1 MRRFLGLRTTEQAVR
16 SGAVGQVVSDEILRA
31 SSSFAEHA
39 EGVRLPQASPP
50 KFSGEE
56 ETSLAETAPL
66 LASAIRNEE
75 IRLDYEGLIERFRA
89 FDQLRAEFLGVT
101 QRFVAVVDELEDLK
115 KDKAELQGHLELSE
129 AVGAELRAALTELEP
144 KYETLVSEKVAL
156 EAAGERARDMIAK
169 TEAAKQKEQEEHQA
183 TRDIV
188 KQREGALAEAR
199 AEINAL
205 QDEIS
210 AGRRELD
217 RLSSTLAE
225 REVAYEQVAS
235 ALRSSEEQGRMLKT
249 LLDESTFQTARLS
262 RTVSELEPMA
272 ERLKSQ
278 IATLQAA
285 VEAERE
291 AKEKAAIDRVEGL
304 EVLRAELRATA
315 AKLEAATQRA
325 ETQEKMLN
333 SARNNYREKLEELR
347 AVERSVIDLTMQL
360 ANMTRRAETA
370 EAEKSALYARVS
382 DLETAERSFDLRYEE
397 VSKALTE
404 KETALLLARDQ
415 ITFESSRLEEA
426 QRMARLERAR
436 YEADM
441 VEMARLLDKE
451 RVDRTVLEGALLSN
465 RRRHIQRGTEAE
477 EVSETTLE
485 IAQET
490 VTELIEEE
498 SNMGSSSL
506 LVDEAESGAVI
517 LEFERA
523 PANVTLETLV
533 ASEESPNT
541 KSPSAPIAS

>member
-1 MRRFLGLRTTEQAVR
+1 MRRFLGLRTSEQTVRTRVVGDAVN
-16 SGAVGQVVSDEILRA
+16 DEIMRA
-31 SSSFAEHA
+31 SQSFAVQTEA
-39 EGVRLPQASPP
+39 VRLPHASAPT
-50 KFSGEE
+50 FFGEE

-75 IRLDYEGLIERFRA
+75 IRLDYEGLIERFKA
-89 FDQLRAEFLGVT
+89 FDHLRAEFLGVT

-129 AVGAELRAALTELEP
+129 AVGAELRMALTDLEP
-144 KYETLVSEKVAL
+144 KYETLVSEKAAL
-156 EAAGERARDMIAK
+156 EAAGERARETISK
-169 TEAAKQKEQEEHQA
+169 IEAAKQKEQEEHQA
-183 TRDIV
+183 TRDVV
-188 KQREGALAEAR
+188 KQRDGALAEAR
-199 AEINAL
+199 AQINAL

-249 LLDESTFQTARLS
+249 LLDESTFQTAPLS

-304 EVLRAELRATA
+304 EVLRAELRATT

-333 SARNNYREKLEELR
+333 TARQNYREKLEELR

-370 EAEKSALYARVS
+370 EAEKSALHIRVA

-465 RRRHIQRGTEAE
+465 RRRHIQRGTEEASEAVAE
-477 EVSETTLE
+477 TV
-485 IAQET
+485 QET
-490 VTELIEEE
+490 ITELVDEE
-498 SNMGSSSL
+498 SNSSSPAL
-506 LVDEAESGAVI
+506 LVDDPDSGAVI
-517 LEFERA
+517 LEFERG
-523 PANVTLETLV
+523 PASVTLENTV
-533 ASEESPNT
+533 AADQLSET
-541 KSPSAPIAS
+541 RSPSAPMAS

>member
-1 MRRFLGLRTTEQAVR
+1 
-16 SGAVGQVVSDEILRA
+16 
-31 SSSFAEHA
+31 
-39 EGVRLPQASPP
+39 
-50 KFSGEE
+50 
-56 ETSLAETAPL
+56 
-66 LASAIRNEE
+66 
-75 IRLDYEGLIERFRA
+75 
-89 FDQLRAEFLGVT
+89 
-101 QRFVAVVDELEDLK
+101 
-115 KDKAELQGHLELSE
+115 
-129 AVGAELRAALTELEP
+129 
-144 KYETLVSEKVAL
+144 
-156 EAAGERARDMIAK
+156 
-169 TEAAKQKEQEEHQA
+169 
-183 TRDIV
+183 
-188 KQREGALAEAR
+188 
-199 AEINAL
+199 
-205 QDEIS
+205 
-210 AGRRELD
+210 
-217 RLSSTLAE
+217 
-225 REVAYEQVAS
+225 
-235 ALRSSEEQGRMLKT
+235 MLKT

-304 EVLRAELRATA
+304 EVLRAELRATT

-333 SARNNYREKLEELR
+333 TARQNYREKLEELR

-370 EAEKSALYARVS
+370 EAEKSALHIRVA

-465 RRRHIQRGTEAE
+465 RRRHIQRGTEEEASEAVAE
-477 EVSETTLE
+477 TV
-485 IAQET
+485 QET
-490 VTELIEEE
+490 ITELVDEE
-498 SNMGSSSL
+498 SNSSSPAL
-506 LVDEAESGAVI
+506 LVDDADSGAVI
-517 LEFERA
+517 LEFERG
-523 PANVTLETLV
+523 PASVTLENTV
-533 ASEESPNT
+533 AADQLSET
-541 KSPSAPIAS
+541 RSPSAPMAS

>member
-1 MRRFLGLRTTEQAVR
+1 M
-16 SGAVGQVVSDEILRA
+16 
-31 SSSFAEHA
+31 
-39 EGVRLPQASPP
+39 
-50 KFSGEE
+50 
-56 ETSLAETAPL
+56 
-66 LASAIRNEE
+66 
-75 IRLDYEGLIERFRA
+75 
-89 FDQLRAEFLGVT
+89 
-101 QRFVAVVDELEDLK
+101 
-115 KDKAELQGHLELSE
+115 
-129 AVGAELRAALTELEP
+129 
-144 KYETLVSEKVAL
+144 
-156 EAAGERARDMIAK
+156 
-169 TEAAKQKEQEEHQA
+169 
-183 TRDIV
+183 
-188 KQREGALAEAR
+188 AEAR
-199 AEINAL
+199 AQINAL

-304 EVLRAELRATA
+304 EVLRAELRATT

-333 SARNNYREKLEELR
+333 TARQNYREKLEELR

-370 EAEKSALYARVS
+370 EAEKSALHIRVA

-465 RRRHIQRGTEAE
+465 RRRHIQRGTEEASEAVAE
-477 EVSETTLE
+477 AV
-485 IAQET
+485 QET
-490 VTELIEEE
+490 ITELVDEE
-498 SNMGSSSL
+498 SNSSSPAL
-506 LVDEAESGAVI
+506 LVDDADSGAVI
-517 LEFERA
+517 LEFERG
-523 PANVTLETLV
+523 PASVTLENTV
-533 ASEESPNT
+533 AADQLSET
-541 KSPSAPIAS
+541 RSPSAPMAS

>member
-1 MRRFLGLRTTEQAVR
+1 MRRFLGLRTSEQTVRTRVVGDAVN
-16 SGAVGQVVSDEILRA
+16 DEIMRA
-31 SSSFAEHA
+31 SQSFAVQTEA
-39 EGVRLPQASPP
+39 VRLPHASAP

-75 IRLDYEGLIERFRA
+75 IRLDYEGLIERFKA
-89 FDQLRAEFLGVT
+89 FDHLRAEFLGVT

-129 AVGAELRAALTELEP
+129 AVGAELRMALTDLEP
-144 KYETLVSEKVAL
+144 KYETLVSEKAAL
-156 EAAGERARDMIAK
+156 EAAGERARETISK
-169 TEAAKQKEQEEHQA
+169 IEAAKQKEQEEHQA
-183 TRDIV
+183 TRDVV
-188 KQREGALAEAR
+188 KQRDGALAEAR
-199 AEINAL
+199 AQINAL

-304 EVLRAELRATA
+304 EVLRAELRATT

-333 SARNNYREKLEELR
+333 TARQNYREKLEELR

-370 EAEKSALYARVS
+370 EAEKSALHIRVA

-465 RRRHIQRGTEAE
+465 RRRHIQRGTEEEASEAVAE
-477 EVSETTLE
+477 TV
-485 IAQET
+485 QET
-490 VTELIEEE
+490 ITELVDEE
-498 SNMGSSSL
+498 SNSSSPAL
-506 LVDEAESGAVI
+506 LVDDADSGAVI
-517 LEFERA
+517 LEFERG
-523 PANVTLETLV
+523 PASVTLENTV
-533 ASEESPNT
+533 AADQLSET
-541 KSPSAPIAS
+541 RSPSAPMAS